1 MKRIYLLL
9 SLLLCQLLC
18 MSQVS
23 TSQNYISA
31 RTYTSADRSGCR
43 EQVIYYDGLGRPS
56 QTVDRSITPDK
67 KDIVSLQEYDDQGRK
82 LRTWLPAKSTGN
94 GSYMNIS
101 SLKSG
106 ASSLASG
113 DSRPYVQTTYEASPL
128 NRPIAEHGASE
139 AWAEHPV
146 SYRYV
151 TRNPQSFPNFS
162 SWVSYGDLLGVCTTD
177 EDGNQ
182 AYDFKDGLGR
192 TILAGHIDGS
202 EPYFTHYEYDS
213 RDDLV
218 GVYPPSVPYPKPG
231 EPEGASNRQSSYSYR
246 YDFLHRYI
254 YKKLPERD
262 AIYYIYD
269 RGSHQVFSQ
278 DGEQRA
284 RGEWSFSL
292 SDEFSR
298 PVVTGTC
305 HNSYFYEDLQLSE
318 INVKARRDDT
328 GTAFHGY
335 IPENITLTTPVVYTV
350 NYYDDYSFIG
360 KHGVPTS
367 LNYTTPPS
375 GYGTRYTES
384 SKGLLTGTVTARVD
398 ATRVT
403 GYDYAA
409 FYYDERGRIIQSRTT
424 NHLGGTEVEYVTYN
438 FIGDPLKRQHVH
450 TATGKATQ
458 TEVCTYEYDHAGR
471 LSKSKH
477 KLNTNGEVTLIENTY
492 DDLGRIKSCKRHGM
506 SALTTS
512 YTYNI
517 RSWLKSQSTGTLF
530 NQTLYY
536 NELYGGNTPCYNGN
550 ISAMSWKASDDTGL
564 HGYRFRYDGL
574 SRLTSADYLWNGI
587 SSTNYSTSYTYNKQ
601 SNITSLRR
609 NGRTGASSYGLIDN
623 LTFTLDGNKLM
634 RTDDAATAT
643 AYNGGFEF
651 KDAVKQADEYAYD
664 KNGNMT
670 KDLNKNITDIQYN
683 CLNLPSKVT
692 FKDGST
698 ITYTYALNGTKLRTV
713 HKIGNTTTT
722 TDYCGNVV
730 YENGVQKFLLTD
742 AGYITLSDKKYHYY
756 LQDHQ
761 GNNRVIVDQTGQKE
775 EVNHY
780 YPFGGTFASADGNV
794 QAYKYN
800 GKELDTKKGLN
811 WYDYGARQYD
821 PALGRFTAVDPLTEK
836 YYVMSPYTYCGNN
849 PIKYIDPTGA
859 DMVIWYGDENGKQRY
874 FMFNGINA
882 AQAPQNSFVKDV
894 ITAYNYNVAN
904 GGGENMQAI
913 ATDKKMRIGVIETG
927 YDNVYLPNAN
937 AIRFNPTAGLKLD
950 DGNILSPATGLEH
963 EAAHAVNNKK
973 GVDSKIDNKYGT
985 TEERS
990 VIKGAEL
997 KTAKANGEL
1006 PANHP
1011 GRKSHADGQWVVTRS
1026 VISNKEFST
1035 KSSEELR
1042 KKIKEFRNSYT
1053 PEP

>member
-231 EPEGASNRQSSYSYR
+231 EPEGVSNRQSSYSYR

-398 ATRVT
+398 ATGVT

-458 TEVCTYEYDHAGR
+458 TEVCT
-471 LSKSKH
+471 
-477 KLNTNGEVTLIENTY
+477 
-492 DDLGRIKSCKRHGM
+492 
-506 SALTTS
+506 
-512 YTYNI
+512 
-517 RSWLKSQSTGTLF
+517 
-530 NQTLYY
+530 
-536 NELYGGNTPCYNGN
+536 
-550 ISAMSWKASDDTGL
+550 
-564 HGYRFRYDGL
+564 
-574 SRLTSADYLWNGI
+574 
-587 SSTNYSTSYTYNKQ
+587 
-601 SNITSLRR
+601 
-609 NGRTGASSYGLIDN
+609 
-623 LTFTLDGNKLM
+623 
-634 RTDDAATAT
+634 
-643 AYNGGFEF
+643 
-651 KDAVKQADEYAYD
+651 
-664 KNGNMT
+664 
-670 KDLNKNITDIQYN
+670 
-683 CLNLPSKVT
+683 
-692 FKDGST
+692 
-698 ITYTYALNGTKLRTV
+698 
-713 HKIGNTTTT
+713 
-722 TDYCGNVV
+722 
-730 YENGVQKFLLTD
+730 
-742 AGYITLSDKKYHYY
+742 
-756 LQDHQ
+756 
-761 GNNRVIVDQTGQKE
+761 
-775 EVNHY
+775 
-780 YPFGGTFASADGNV
+780 
-794 QAYKYN
+794 
-800 GKELDTKKGLN
+800 
-811 WYDYGARQYD
+811 
-821 PALGRFTAVDPLTEK
+821 
-836 YYVMSPYTYCGNN
+836 
-849 PIKYIDPTGA
+849 
-859 DMVIWYGDENGKQRY
+859 
-874 FMFNGINA
+874 
-882 AQAPQNSFVKDV
+882 
-894 ITAYNYNVAN
+894 
-904 GGGENMQAI
+904 
-913 ATDKKMRIGVIETG
+913 
-927 YDNVYLPNAN
+927 
-937 AIRFNPTAGLKLD
+937 
-950 DGNILSPATGLEH
+950 
-963 EAAHAVNNKK
+963 
-973 GVDSKIDNKYGT
+973 
-985 TEERS
+985 
-990 VIKGAEL
+990 
-997 KTAKANGEL
+997 
-1006 PANHP
+1006 
-1011 GRKSHADGQWVVTRS
+1011 
-1026 VISNKEFST
+1026 
-1035 KSSEELR
+1035 
-1042 KKIKEFRNSYT
+1042 
-1053 PEP
+1053 